1 MVNWY
6 SGDPSEDARK
16 YVLRLCTVM
25 SRRLRSKMRKL
36 VLVLELFSTR
46 IISLHSQLFFFF
58 SICAF
63 YSLNIYPFFFFF
75 FKSTN
80 HHEMRLP
87 LLRKRRSARY
97 PPTVDQ
103 RLTVLLRDRAHYL
116 SFGVTANC
124 TSAFVDDGNIV

>member
-1 MVNWY
+1 MYGYVTQIAI
-6 SGDPSEDARK
+6 EDAETRTCPRII
-16 YVLRLCTVM
+16 LDEDNLFT
-25 SRRLRSKMRKL
+25 
-36 VLVLELFSTR
+36 FSTFFF
-46 IISLHSQLFFFF
+46 LFDMCFLFFK
-58 SICAF
+58 
-63 YSLNIYPFFFFF
+63 YLPFFF

>member
-1 MVNWY
+1 MYGYVTQIAI
-6 SGDPSEDARK
+6 EDAETRTRPRII
-16 YVLRLCTVM
+16 LDEDNLFT
-25 SRRLRSKMRKL
+25 
-36 VLVLELFSTR
+36 FST
-46 IISLHSQLFFFF
+46 FF
-58 SICAF
+58 SLFDMYFLLFKC
-63 YSLNIYPFFFFF
+63 LPFFFT
-75 FKSTN
+75 STN